1 MLLKVAKESRLLLIV
16 VFCFLLAGC
25 GGGGGGRSA
34 APVDPPAAPP
44 ATTVDVT
51 GQVMLGVVRNVE
63 VRITGDASFDPV
75 SGMTDEFGA
84 FGPLAIAEN
93 YSGPLLIEAVPTS
106 DTTFVC
112 DSYAGCPGADG
123 SLMPFGAALPLN
135 ATMRLYLA
143 DGSQAHSGVAISP
156 FSTAA
161 ASRADVLGGQTAGAI
176 QQANN
181 EMDAFLNELFAVML
195 ENGELEMPLPFY
207 RYQLFDLRDPDIEES
222 LVGSDRVA
230 MLLTLLGASLFAADE
245 YALRN
250 PELSAETFL
259 AQFSAGFNLQGAL
272 PLASFDSERMSLEKL
287 AFGVFQNIQALSGAS
302 AAREVIVGALRP
314 LSLFAMPRSVLATI
328 IETDQI
334 ETSVSASFRV
344 TDAEVGTE
352 PTLSIPLFLNS
363 GAQLDAQTL
372 SVRSDD
378 PRMTVQLQPNGQSVA
393 IEMTLDADAFETPLN
408 QFFLFQVVVTSSDPN
423 VRSLF
428 LEVDTLLGVFGLQAI
443 PGRDYRGYERQRIRL
458 EGSSNR
464 PQLPVSFS
472 WSQVSGPQVTIEGA
486 DQAAPTIILPELEAH
501 TDIVL
506 ELTVTDDRGGVD
518 TQQTTIRA
526 LRYVDFSNV
535 NLTDA
540 DLDACI
546 DDLASGSSLTDAG
559 SITSLDC
566 AGREIKS
573 LAGISVLR
581 ELRVLDLSDV
591 DFLGGLEPLLELQ
604 NLETLDVSG
613 QRFLQCDQVA
623 QLVAANPSLTI
634 VGGDSCSRAFSLN
647 LFGKG
652 HDTEV
657 DSVNQRLFVS
667 IPERQE
673 IAVIDLGSLELVQ
686 RISTPGKPRGM
697 SVSLDGTRLF
707 VALYEANSVLV
718 MQLDDLSMQT
728 IALGTATGAPY
739 TNDVVEAQEGRLIV
753 TTGSSSRSR
762 AVQVMLGTP
771 NTVSRIASDRA
782 IQTSPTVVAGPNGD
796 FAYIFD
802 FGIYKLDLS
811 DPDAPIIAFSPA
823 AGSGADML
831 LNADGTLLALGD
843 GEVLQTGPMT
853 EDSKRRN
860 KGGLG
865 ASQNPAL
872 YYVIQNEFDSDNGDL
887 FVHRFDSSAPIAII
901 PTACASERFATQ
913 GLSVFGQDDTG
924 FGWVSGDRFCGIAP
938 VASVVVDPA
947 ADLQV
952 LDPELE
958 ACIRSSALVAG
969 VTKAADLTA
978 LTCSAAGG
986 STVQSLVGL
995 ERFTNL
1001 LSLNL
1006 DGAQVNDLRAL
1017 RFLWRLD
1024 SLSIRDNQQ
1033 LSQLSPLLDL
1043 TLEQADFSGSGEVS
1057 CAQLQVLRDNGVS
1070 LTSDGCADIQRF
1082 ELNGAGHAVI
1092 ENSAGT
1098 SLYVSVP
1105 TTNTIYQL
1113 DSATLAEQRQI
1124 MLSDSPTG
1132 ISLSPDQATLAV
1144 ALSGAGAVALIDL
1157 ATEAIE
1163 VISVQPEMDSLFT
1176 WDVAFLTDQRLVVT
1190 GNPPPGDDSYV
1201 VELRLDLGNRL
1212 ARVAGGRA
1220 VRAGPEL
1227 RVSLDRSSVY
1237 VGTDSS
1243 LNVLYKLD
1251 ASQDLLPILVERDY
1265 RSVSDTQ
1272 FLAVSANG
1280 DQLFAGNGARL
1291 DAADFSQTGRFG
1303 SVGVPLY
1310 IDANTVGFIEKAE
1323 VSSIRPQALVT
1334 TFDAMTL
1341 EPRARRFSGCPIE
1354 WFSNERLEGVVMGS
1368 GSLAILSADLVCLIP
1383 DIGR

>member
-1 MLLKVAKESRLLLIV
+1 MRLLSLWLPA
-16 VFCFLLAGC
+16 LLLVGC
-25 GGGGGGRSA
+25 GGGGGGSRA
-34 APVDPPAAPP
+34 VAPESPAPAPTP
-44 ATTVDVT
+44 ATVEIT
-51 GQVMLGVVRNVE
+51 GQVMLGVVKNVE
-63 VRITGDASFDPV
+63 VRITGDESFDPV
-75 SGMTDEFGA
+75 TGVTDESGF

-93 YSGPLLIEAVPTS
+93 YSGPLLIEALPTAQTS
-106 DTTFVC
+106 FVC
-112 DSYAGCPGADG
+112 DAYSGCPGVDG
-123 SLMPFGAALPLN
+123 SLMQFGAELPLGS
-135 ATMRLYLA
+135 ALRLYLA
-143 DGSQAHSGVAISP
+143 DASQAHSGVAVTP

-161 ASRADVLGGQTAGAI
+161 AARADVLGGQTPAAI
-176 QQANN
+176 QQAND
-181 EMDAFLNELFAVML
+181 EMDVFIKALFVVML
-195 ENGELEMPLPFY
+195 ENGELEIPLPFY
-207 RYQLFDLRDPDIEES
+207 RYQLFDLRDSGIEES
-222 LVGSDRVA
+222 LVGSDRVS
-230 MLLTLLGASLFAADE
+230 MLLTLLGSSFFSAGESA
-245 YALRN
+245 RSTS
-250 PELSAETFL
+250 ELSAEAFL
-259 AQFSAGFNLQGAL
+259 AQFSAGFSQQGSL
-272 PLASFDSERMSLEKL
+272 PLASFDPERMSLEKL
-287 AFGVFQNIQALSGAS
+287 AIGAFNNIQTLSQTTR
-302 AAREVIVGALRP
+302 ARDVIVAALRP
-314 LSLFAMPRSVLATI
+314 VNLFAMPRSIFATI
-328 IETDQI
+328 DVTDRIETN
-334 ETSVSASFRV
+334 VAASFRV
-344 TDAEVGTE
+344 TDAELSTE
-352 PTLSIPLFLNS
+352 LTLSVPLFLNS
-363 GAQLDAQTL
+363 GAQLDVQTL
-372 SVRSDD
+372 SIRSDD
-378 PRMTVQLQPNGQSVA
+378 PRLAVQLQSDGQSVA
-393 IEMTLDADAFETPLN
+393 IEMTLDSDAFETPLN
-408 QFFLFQVVVTSSDPN
+408 QSFLFQVVVTSSDPEI
-423 VRSLF
+423 RSLF
-428 LEVDTLLGVFGLQAI
+428 LEVDTLLAVIGLQAF
-443 PGRDYRGYERQRIRL
+443 PGRDYRGYERQRITL
-458 EGSSNR
+458 DGSSNQ
-464 PQLPVSFS
+464 PQLPISFS
-472 WSQVSGPQVTIEGA
+472 WRQVSGPQVIIEGA
-486 DQAAPTIILPELEAH
+486 DQAAPTIILPELDAH

-506 ELTVTDDRGGVD
+506 ELTVTDDRSGID

-526 LRYVDFSNV
+526 LRYVEFSNI
-535 NLTDA
+535 NLPDG

-546 DDLASGSSLTDAG
+546 DGLASGLSLTDSG
-559 SITSLDC
+559 SVTSLDC

-581 ELRVLDLSDV
+581 ELRVLDLSDL

-613 QRFLQCDQVA
+613 QRFLQCDQIA
-623 QLVAANPSLTI
+623 QLVAANPNVTV
-634 VGGDSCSRAFSLN
+634 VGGDNCSRALSVK
-647 LFGKG
+647 LFGEG
-652 HDTEV
+652 YDTEL

-697 SVSLDGTRLF
+697 SISLDGTRLF

-718 MQLDDLSMQT
+718 MQLNDLSMQT

-811 DPDAPIIAFSPA
+811 DPDAPIIEFSPA

-853 EDSKRRN
+853 EDSNRRN

-865 ASQNPAL
+865 ASQDPAL

-887 FVHRFDSSAPIAII
+887 FVHRFDSSAPIATI
-901 PTACASERFATQ
+901 PTACASERFATR

-924 FGWVSGDRFCGIAP
+924 FGWISGDRFCGIAP
-938 VASVVVDPA
+938 VASGIVDPA
-947 ADLQV
+947 PDLQV

-958 ACIRSSALVAG
+958 ACIRSSALAAG
-969 VTKAADLTA
+969 VTKATDLTA

-1006 DGAQVNDLRAL
+1006 DGAQVNDLRPL

-1033 LSQLSPLLDL
+1033 LSELSPLLDL
-1043 TLEQADFSGSGEVS
+1043 SLEQADFSGSGEVS
-1057 CAQLQVLRDNGVS
+1057 CTQLQTLRDDSVS
-1070 LTSDGCADIQRF
+1070 LTTDGCAEIQRF

-1092 ENSAGT
+1092 ENAAGT

-1113 DSATLAEQRQI
+1113 DSATLAEQRQFL
-1124 MLSDSPTG
+1124 LSDSPTG

-1163 VISVQPEMDSLFT
+1163 VISVQPELDSLFT
-1176 WDVAFLTDQRLVVT
+1176 WDVGFLSDQRLVVT
-1190 GNPPPGDDSYV
+1190 ANPPPGEDSYV

-1291 DAADFSQTGRFG
+1291 NTADFSQTGRFG

-1310 IDANTVGFIEKAE
+1310 IDANTVGFIEKAD

-1354 WFSNERLEGVVMGS
+1354 WFSSERLEGVVMGA